1 MAVAKTAAGERLIKR
16 YENRK
21 LYDPAARRYVTM
33 TDLARMIARGD
44 DVQVED
50 QKTGE
55 DLTTV
60 VLAQVVLE
68 SLKQRTAEVPR
79 QVLTRLIR
87 LGSAPFAA
95 AGRRAAP
102 LDAAARAREEAER
115 IVSGLL
121 SRGRLSLDE
130 ALALKQEITQSVQ
143 RLVTEGQRAFEA
155 RLHGLFEPGKGKD
168 ANASL
173 ENLRERLLTFE
184 TYLTTPGR
192 MKAKRMR
199 R

>member
-33 TDLARMIARGD
+33 TDLARMIARGE

-50 QKTGE
+50 QKSGE

-68 SLKQRTAEVPR
+68 TLKQRTAEVPR

-87 LGSAPFAA
+87 LGSASFAGA
-95 AGRRAAP
+95 ASRTAP
-102 LDAAARAREEAER
+102 LDAAVRAREEAER

-121 SRGRLSLDE
+121 SRGRLSLEE
-130 ALALKQEITQSVQ
+130 ALALKQEIAQSVQ
-143 RLVTEGQRAFEA
+143 RLVTEAQRGLEA

-168 ANASL
+168 ATATLDSL
-173 ENLRERLLTFE
+173 RTRLLTFE
-184 TYLTTPGR
+184 TYLSNAGR
-192 MKAKRMR
+192 TNARKVR